1 MAGEKKDMSE
11 DDKKEDRKGGG
22 IEKDGKGGKTEG
34 MIRREGK
41 EDDEDGI
48 NTDKR

>member
-1 MAGEKKDMSE
+1 MRRRGSKE

-22 IEKDGKGGKTEG
+22 IVKDGKGGETEG

-41 EDDEDGI
+41 RDDEDGI